1 MGLIATTSIR
11 SIPAVDASPS
21 GPKNV
26 CSAVPGLTPFAGRLR
41 PVGAIGFAIVVVF
54 YPSRSSRGMDNS
66 RPRLP
71 GFTPFAGRLRPV
83 GAVGIVVAGILST
96 TSTGS
101 RPAVHTLPSG
111 PKNGCST
118 VPGLT
123 PFAGRL
129 RPVGAIGIVVAGIL
143 STTSTGSRPAVDLS
157 PSGPVHACSAVP
169 GFTPLAG
176 RLRPIRHVGI
186 VVVGILSTTSVGSRP
201 DDDASPSRTGPCLL
215 GCTRVYTLSWQVT
228 PRWGY
233 RNRCCGNALNHI
245 DPFKTG
251 RRCVPFRAEKRL
263 FR

>member
-71 GFTPFAGRLRPV
+71 GF
-83 GAVGIVVAGILST
+83 
-96 TSTGS
+96 
-101 RPAVHTLPSG
+101 
-111 PKNGCST
+111 
-118 VPGLT
+118 T